1 MIDEARFAQRAC
13 APAPARRASPA
24 TWIGRCLMLSLALLT
39 GCSTV
44 RPWINTPMAQEQAQV
59 SHVNRTRDPSLVM
72 AVTISG
78 GGARAAAFGYG
89 VLRALDEV
97 RFDLNGKHLTLLEA
111 TDLISGVSGGS
122 IVSAYYAAFGRE
134 GLSNFEPEFLRKNF
148 QQGLIS
154 LLTHPGSLHELSSPW
169 FGRSNLLQRQLDVL
183 YRGMTY
189 ADVEARPRHPQLIVT
204 ATDLTRG
211 NGFEFTWDQFALI
224 CSDLGQVPLS
234 FAVAAS
240 SSVPI
245 VLSPLTIRN
254 YADQCPAERRA
265 QVTHAA
271 AAGASGVADY
281 RQRLYRAQL
290 NEYLNASKRPYI
302 HLVDGGLADNLGV
315 QRLLDRALMS
325 GGLRQ
330 TFREMEVPP
339 GSVRKVVLVVVNAER
354 DPTRNLDL
362 SDRVPGVF
370 DVADALLF
378 GTGARATHETQ
389 EFLNDVV
396 RAWHKEVDRRGR
408 SPETDVFAP
417 DAEIH
422 VITVNLRDVSVDRRP
437 RLLQVET
444 AFSIPDA
451 EVTELI
457 AAGRDV
463 LRASPA
469 FQRLTQS
476 LNARIE
482 AADAVPAGPAAE
494 RVD

>member
-1 MIDEARFAQRAC
+1 MNREYGTRTRTQLAWLRAL
-13 APAPARRASPA
+13 
-24 TWIGRCLMLSLALLT
+24 TLGLSVLLLSA
-39 GCSTV
+39 CSSV
-44 RPWINTPMAQEQAQV
+44 RPWINTPMAPEQLRAG
-59 SHVNRTRDPSLVM
+59 HLNETRDPTLVM

-97 RFDLNGKHLTLLEA
+97 RFDWNGKHLTLLDA

-134 GLSNFEPEFLRKNF
+134 GLPRFESEFLRRDF
-148 QQGLIS
+148 QHGLIS
-154 LLTHPGSLHELSSPW
+154 LLAHPGSLHELSSPW
-169 FGRSNLLQRQLDVL
+169 FGRSNLLQRQLDGL
-183 YRGMTY
+183 YHGMTF
-189 ADVEARPRHPQLIVT
+189 ADLEARPRHPQLIVT

-240 SSVPI
+240 SAVPI
-245 VLSPLTIRN
+245 VLSPLTVKN
-254 YADQCPAERRA
+254 FSSQCPAG
-265 QVTHAA
+265 VTQAVA
-271 AAGASGVADY
+271 RSATAGSSGVADY
-281 RQRLYRAQL
+281 RQRLYRAQI
-290 NEYLNASKRPYI
+290 NEYLDAGKRPYI

-315 QRLLDRALMS
+315 QRLLDRAVMS

-330 TFREMEVPP
+330 TFREVDIPP

-362 SDRVPGVF
+362 SDKVPGIF

-396 RAWHKEVDRRGR
+396 RAWHKEVGSRGR
-408 SPETDVFAP
+408 MPETDVFAP

-444 AFSIPDA
+444 AFSIPDD

-463 LRASPA
+463 LQASPD
-469 FQRLTQS
+469 FKRLVQS
-476 LNARIE
+476 LHARIE
-482 AADAVPAGPAAE
+482 AADAVPAVPAAE
-494 RVD
+494 RID